1 MTLLARAAL
10 RCVHLSEIV
19 GNEILHNSTN
29 CLLHWPNLRQL
40 QRSSILLFGGEKAQA
55 KITRTTSFAG
65 NSTYCRTI
73 MSPNEANGSEQLPHG
88 YEYDLI
94 TIGAGSGG
102 VRCSRMSA
110 ANYGAK
116 VAIVELPL
124 GFVSSER
131 VGGAGGTCVLRG
143 CVPKKLMIYGG
154 EFSHQAVEGA
164 GFGWKVPEG
173 IAHDWSTLQEKKNTE
188 LRRLNGIYM
197 KLLSN
202 AGVDYMEGRGTLVDA
217 HTVDIDGKSV
227 TANKILVAVGG
238 TPFKPDIPGKELAIT
253 SDEALVLEEC
263 PKKIVIVGGGYIA
276 LEFAGIFHSFGA
288 EVHVMFR
295 QPLPL
300 RGFDE
305 EVRQFVMDQMAL
317 QGIHFHTECSP
328 VSLEKLE
335 SGSIKLTTSTGVLEA
350 DTVMMATGRKPNTKS
365 IGLDKVGVEVDR
377 NGVIKV
383 HARQLILERKY
394 IVHGD

>member
-1 MTLLARAAL
+1 MHKTTAMMSGAYNKCNMKWMTSNMHKTTTRL
-10 RCVHLSEIV
+10 
-19 GNEILHNSTN
+19 NS
-29 CLLHWPNLRQL
+29 
-40 QRSSILLFGGEKAQA
+40 S
-55 KITRTTSFAG
+55 TRTGNVIGQNTKQQAYKMARDKRRHQGAMFLTAAAG
-65 NSTYCRTI
+65 G
-73 MSPNEANGSEQLPHG
+73 NGSEQLPHG

-263 PKKIVIVGGGYIA
+263 PKKIVVVGGGYIA